1 MGPATIDRNEKE
13 CAMKR
18 FFSFVAGLLSGS
30 VVGAA
35 AAILLAPASGD
46 ELRADARA
54 RWEEAL
60 NAAKEEMEQ
69 TQRQKSLEYEQMKES
84 GKLR

>member
-1 MGPATIDRNEKE
+1 
-13 CAMKR
+13 MKK
-18 FFSFVAGLLSGS
+18 FFSFAAGLLSGS

-35 AAILLAPASGD
+35 AAVLLAPASGD

-54 RWEEAL
+54 RWEEAV
-60 NAAKEEMEQ
+60 NAGKQAKEE
-69 TQRQKSLEYEQMKES
+69 TLRDKSLEFEQMKEA

>member
-1 MGPATIDRNEKE
+1 MKKFLSFAT
-13 CAMKR
+13 
-18 FFSFVAGLLSGS
+18 GLLSGS

-35 AAILLAPASGD
+35 IGTLLAPASGE

-54 RWEEAL
+54 RWEEAVE
-60 NAAKEEMEQ
+60 AAKEEMEE
-69 TQRQKSLEYEQMKES
+69 TKREKTLEYQRMKEA

>member
-1 MGPATIDRNEKE
+1 MRK
-13 CAMKR
+13 
-18 FFSFVAGLLSGS
+18 FFSFAAGLLSGS
-30 VVGAA
+30 VVGAT

-60 NAAKEEMEQ
+60 DAAREEMEE
-69 TQRQKSLEYEQMKES
+69 TRREKTLEFERMKEA

>member
-1 MGPATIDRNEKE
+1 MRK
-13 CAMKR
+13 
-18 FFSFVAGLLSGS
+18 FFNFVAGLLSGS
-30 VVGAA
+30 VVGAT

-54 RWEEAL
+54 RWEEAVG
-60 NAAKEEMEQ
+60 AAKKEMEE
-69 TQRQKSLEYEQMKES
+69 TRREKTLEFERMKEA

>member
-1 MGPATIDRNEKE
+1 MRK
-13 CAMKR
+13 
-18 FFSFVAGLLSGS
+18 FFSFAAGLLSGS
-30 VVGAA
+30 VVGAT

-54 RWEEAL
+54 RWEEAVG
-60 NAAKEEMEQ
+60 AAKEEMEE
-69 TQRQKSLEYEQMKES
+69 TRREKALEFERMKEA